1 MPDSVSHN
9 PHQSPPRID
18 RIVSEKDQKI
28 LDTLKKNREE
38 SAFSR
43 KLNGESHNL
52 SLSQFDNWIQ
62 IMIASLKY
70 QDPMDPMK
78 PAELAAQMAQF
89 GSVFALTEM
98 NKKFDYMVEGQNNA
112 QILEAASQIDRLV
125 EVVGDT
131 IHFDPNGAPMA
142 VAYTL
147 PHAVGAS
154 RLVVTNHNKQI
165 VAITQGETEKGEH
178 VFRWNGKDNNGDVL
192 PKGNYTVSIN
202 VFDSNHN
209 LMMGDDK
216 KPIIIPTTIIG
227 PVTGGTRKDGK
238 AAVVMGGSGGVSFPL
253 ESVVA
258 IQTQTLYGD
267 PAHGQTAPLN
277 DVFNAHLREDDLKDL
292 PPLVTVMD
300 E

>member
-1 MPDSVSHN
+1 MTNAVQNNHS
-9 PHQSPPRID
+9 QS
-18 RIVSEKDQKI
+18 SEPIGRVAPAKEQKI
-28 LDTLKKNREE
+28 LDNLKKTREE

-43 KLNGESHNL
+43 KLNGESQTL
-52 SLSQFDNWIQ
+52 SLSQFDNWVQ
-62 IMIASLKY
+62 IMVASLKF

-131 IHFDPNGAPMA
+131 IHFDPQGAPPT

-147 PHAVGAS
+147 PTNVGAS
-154 RLVVTNHNKQI
+154 RMVITNGNKQI
-165 VAITQGETEKGEH
+165 IAIAQGETEKGEH
-178 VFRWNGKDNNGDVL
+178 VFRWDGKNNDGTLL
-192 PKGNYTVSIN
+192 PKGNYKVAIN
-202 VFDSNHN
+202 VFDKDNTI
-209 LMMGDDK
+209 MVGDDK
-216 KPIIIPTTIIG
+216 KALTIPTTIIG

-238 AAVVMGGSGGVSFPL
+238 AAVVMGGTHGVSFPL

-258 IQTQTLYGD
+258 IQTQSIFVD
-267 PAHGQTAPLN
+267 PKQGQNNSLKNALN
-277 DVFNAHLREDDLKDL
+277 AQMWEDDDLKDL
-292 PPLVTVMD
+292 PPLVTVH